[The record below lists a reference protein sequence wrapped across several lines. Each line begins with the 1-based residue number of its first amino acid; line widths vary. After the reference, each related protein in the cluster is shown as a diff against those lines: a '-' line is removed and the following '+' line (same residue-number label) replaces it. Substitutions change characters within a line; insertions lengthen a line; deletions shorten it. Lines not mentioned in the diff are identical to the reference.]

1 MKMIVPVIW
10 MVCGAYASL
19 VVTAVEVYAGV
30 TKMLGTMSVRFAQ

>member
-1 MKMIVPVIW
+1 
-10 MVCGAYASL
+10 L